1 MTDEAL
7 AKAINLPCWSGPV
20 SPQPLGGGITNL
32 NYVVEDGGKKYVAR
46 IADDI
51 VLHQIMRFNELAG
64 SRAASES
71 GISPQVIF
79 AEHGALVIEFIE
91 GKTLANEDI
100 QKRET
105 LERILPIIKICHQD
119 VKKYLRGPVLSFWVL
134 HVVND
139 YALTLKN
146 ANSRMLPELPRLL
159 TAATQLEKAVGAID
173 IVYGHN
179 DLLAGNFIDDG
190 SKIWLI
196 DWDYA
201 GFNSPLF
208 DLGGIASNCELSL
221 ADEEWLLENYFEKP
235 LHNELR
241 HQYFAMKCA
250 SLMRESMW
258 SMVSEI
264 YSTIDFDYPKY
275 TESNLKAFDEKFE
288 IFLSM

>member
-1 MTDEAL
+1 MTVEAL
-7 AKAINLPCWSGPV
+7 TKATNLPCWSGPV
-20 SPQPLGGGITNL
+20 YPQPLGGGITNL

-64 SRAASES
+64 TTAASET
-71 GISPQVIF
+71 GISPKVKY
-79 AEHGALVIEFIE
+79 AEQGALVIEFIE

-100 QKRET
+100 QKRDT
-105 LERILPIIKICHQD
+105 LERILPVIKTCHYD
-119 VKKYLRGPVLSFWVL
+119 VKKHLRGPVLSFWVF

-139 YALTLKN
+139 YALTLKS
-146 ANSRMLPELPRLL
+146 ANSRMTSELPRLL
-159 TAATQLEKAVGAID
+159 TAAAQLEKAVGAID

-179 DLLAGNFIDDG
+179 DLLAGNFINDG

-208 DLGGIASNCELSL
+208 DLGGIASNCELSSE
-221 ADEEWLLENYFEKP
+221 DEVWLLENYFEKP
-235 LHNELR
+235 LNNELR
-241 HQYFAMKCA
+241 HRYLAMKCA
-250 SLMRESMW
+250 SLLRESMW

-275 TESNLKAFDEKFE
+275 TESNLTAFDEKFE
-288 IFLSM
+288 IFSSL

>member
-1 MTDEAL
+1 MTAEAL
-7 AKAINLPCWSGPV
+7 TKATNLPCWSGPV
-20 SPQPLGGGITNL
+20 YPQPLGGGITNL
-32 NYVVEDGGKKYVAR
+32 NYVVEDSGKKYVAR

-64 SRAASES
+64 SKAAYET
-71 GISPQVIF
+71 GISPKVKY
-79 AEHGALVIEFIE
+79 AENGALVIEFIE
-91 GKTLANEDI
+91 GKNLTNEDI
-100 QKRET
+100 QKRAT

-119 VKKYLRGPVLSFWVL
+119 VKKHLRGPILSFWVF

-139 YALTLKN
+139 YALTLKD
-146 ANSRMLPELPRLL
+146 ANSRMTQELPRLL
-159 TAATQLEKAVGAID
+159 TAATQLEKAVGAIEL
-173 IVYGHN
+173 VYGHN

-221 ADEEWLLENYFEKP
+221 EDEEWLLENYFEKP
-235 LHNELR
+235 LNNELR
-241 HQYFAMKCA
+241 HRYFAMKCA
-250 SLMRESMW
+250 SLLRESMW

-264 YSTIDFDYPKY
+264 YSNINFDYHKY
-275 TESNLKAFDEKFE
+275 TESNLNAFDEKFKT
-288 IFLSM
+288 FLSI